1 MRLPKHVMPAEYFD
15 TFPQTDVQIQAL
27 PFYIKEVGY
36 CNDRRFVRGAHNNYS
51 DYLFVYS
58 LCTMKFRKNDEKH
71 PVRPHDIIVSACNTP
86 LTFSL
91 PISYGKPREY
101 LYFIISGSHA
111 QQFYNYIRRHDC
123 TFHFNKLHRML
134 DLFLEIAEID
144 YASDPMSAQMH
155 ASSVVHQIYLELY
168 ISCQNILTAKK
179 QTPMQDS
186 AVNTA
191 LKYIQTHYQGDL
203 SVDTICNSVS
213 FSKYYFCKLFKEHMG
228 ITIHQYVTEFR
239 VNKSKE
245 LLSYS
250 KLSISSIA
258 TSVGF
263 KSALTYTRSFEK
275 LEHMTPSEYRK
286 LY

>member
-1 MRLPKHVMPAEYFD
+1 MTVNLSVVPA
-15 TFPQTDVQIQAL
+15 TIIQTT
-27 PFYIKEVGY
+27 
-36 CNDRRFVRGAHNNYS
+36 YS
-51 DYLFVYS
+51 S
-58 LCTMKFRKNDEKH
+58 KKNDEKH
-71 PVRPHDIIVSACNTP
+71 PVHSHDIIVSACNTP

-91 PISYGKPREY
+91 PISYGKTQREY
-101 LYFIISGSHA
+101 LYFIIGGSHA

-123 TFHFNKLHRML
+123 TFHFNKLHHML
-134 DLFLEIAEID
+134 DLFLEILEID
-144 YASDPMSAQMH
+144 YKSDPMSAQMH

-168 ISCQNILTAKK
+168 ILSQNILNAKK
-179 QTPMQDS
+179 QTPVQDS

-203 SVDTICNSVS
+203 SIDAVCNSVS

-228 ITIHQYVTEFR
+228 ISIHQYVTEFR
-239 VNKSKE
+239 INKSKE

-250 KLSISSIA
+250 KLSISAIA

-263 KSALTYTRSFEK
+263 KNALTYTRNFER
-275 LEHMTPSEYRK
+275 LEHMTPSEYRE